1 MELEVQKYLRN
12 SCLSKLTSEYGI
24 KVKEYEHVVCLNYDQ
39 IKSINTDPITIE
51 CRALKLYK
59 DGNWTV
65 ASRAFDRFFNYGE
78 AEAVV
83 KMFCFD
89 SSVVAEKV
97 DGSLIPVWFDKIDKK
112 WRISTRGTAFGE
124 HGRNED
130 GKSFHEIVLETFPEL
145 LKIMETEDPDFT
157 FLFEFI
163 SPENR
168 IVTPYEESQ
177 LVLLGIRHNLL
188 GNYRTI
194 LEMEEFVKK
203 CESKSVRMCKLYNFE
218 SLDKVVEFTSSF
230 KRLEEGFVCWNLQSG
245 VRIKIKSSQYVAIHL
260 MRGKEFDEE
269 CILSVVLQG
278 ETDEFVSYYPDLV
291 EKFRDAHNKISLF
304 KENLSNGYAEICHLP
319 EKEYALAVLNNNE
332 KKEYSRLFFDA
343 RKTGNVTLSFD
354 KLDIKVK
361 IEFIRSYFP

>member
-1 MELEVQKYLRN
+1 MELEVQKYLKGH
-12 SCLSKLTSEYGI
+12 SLAELSEEHGI

-39 IKSINTDPITIE
+39 IKSVKTHPITIE

-78 AEAVV
+78 ADAYV
-83 KMFCFD
+83 KTFCFNT
-89 SSVVAEKV
+89 SVVAEKV
-97 DGSLIPVWFDKIDKK
+97 DGSLIPVWFDKVEKR

-124 HGRNED
+124 GGNGD
-130 GKSFHEIVLETFPEL
+130 KSFHEMVIYTFPEL
-145 LKIMETEDPDFT
+145 FDVMEKEDSDFT

-194 LEMEEFVKK
+194 TEMEEFVRK
-203 CESKSVRMCKLYNFE
+203 CETKSVRMCKFYNFE
-218 SLDKVVEFTSSF
+218 SLDKAVEFTSSF
-230 KRLEEGFVCWNLQSG
+230 KRLEEGVVCWDFLSG

-260 MRGKEFDEE
+260 MRGKEFDDE

-278 ETDEFVSYYPDLV
+278 ETDEFVSYYPDLAD
-291 EKFRDAHNKISLF
+291 KFRDGHKKVGSF
-304 KENLSNGYAEICHLP
+304 KEYLSTNYAEICHLP
-319 EKEYALAVLNNNE
+319 QKEYAISVLNNPP
-332 KKEYSRLFFDA
+332 KKKYSRLFFDA
-343 RKTGNVTLSFD
+343 RKTANITLSFD

-361 IEFIRSYFP
+361 IEFIQSYFS